1 MKKNKKKIKPILL
14 SVFLVLSIAC
24 YSLIPFNNKLSI
36 DDENQRFVSPKA
48 AESTPIITWIANG
61 TPISTADDNQG
72 STQLIS
78 DGMGGAII
86 VWGDS
91 RNSTITGGNIYAQR
105 INPSGVVQWTTNGIP
120 VSPVNYSQGNP
131 QLVSDGAGGAIIAWI
146 DRRDSATGP
155 DIYAQRINSSGDSQW
170 TTNGIPICTASG
182 WQQFPRLVSDGEGG
196 AIIAWRDRRSYAG
209 IYAQR
214 VNSSGDVQWDLDG
227 IPITITSVGDKCI
240 IISDGAG
247 GAIIVWGDN
256 RNSATTGW
264 DIYAQRINSSGDV
277 QWTTNGIPVCM
288 ANDRQGGPQLVSD
301 GAGGAIIVWG
311 DVRNSTISDKDIYS
325 QRINSSGDVQWTTNG
340 IQICTAYYDQV
351 NPQITNDGAGGAII
365 TWSDFRA
372 SGYYDPDIYAQ
383 RISSSGIIQWTANG
397 IVVSDAIENQ
407 ESPRLVSDSLGGVVI
422 VWIDSRNNGG
432 SYITDIYIQKLN
444 STGHPQWIED
454 GIPICT
460 IDDMQQAPE
469 LINDGLG
476 NVIIVWE
483 DDRVSGWEDTDI
495 YAQRVIHNTIP
506 SSNHPGFINTS
517 VDETETIGWILKDD
531 DSGGNYRVLINST
544 VYQDWQSWISDTPL
558 NVSINHSVAGIFN
571 YTIEYYDNYDKYG
584 VPDSVIVNILN
595 TTTTPGDLTEDD
607 SKNNNPS
614 ISFGY
619 SFIFPM
625 IFGMLLITYVARRK
639 YILQKKSSK
648 NG

>member
-1 MKKNKKKIKPILL
+1 MKKYKKKIKPILL

-120 VSPVNYSQGNP
+120 ISPASYGQGNP
-131 QLVSDGAGGAIIAWI
+131 QLVSDGAGGAIITWI
-146 DRRDSATGP
+146 DRRDSATGL
-155 DIYAQRINSSGDSQW
+155 DIYAQRINPSGVVQW
-170 TTNGIPICTASG
+170 TTNGIPICTESD
-182 WQQFPRLVSDGEGG
+182 WQLLPQLVSDGEGG
-196 AIIAWRDRRSYAG
+196 AIIIWKDSRSFAG

-227 IPITITSVGDKCI
+227 IPITITRTGDNSE

-247 GAIIVWGDN
+247 GAIIIWADG

-264 DIYAQRINSSGDV
+264 DIYAQKINPSGDV

-288 ANDRQGGPQLVSD
+288 ANSGQSKPQLVSD
-301 GAGGAIIVWG
+301 GAGGAIIVWV
-311 DVRNSTISDKDIYS
+311 DVRNSTISDKDIYT

-340 IQICTAYYDQV
+340 IQICNAYYDQV
-351 NPQITNDGAGGAII
+351 NPQITSDGAGGAII

-625 IFGMLLITYVARRK
+625 IFGMLLIAYVARRK
-639 YILQKKSSK
+639 YVLQKKSSK